1 MFFCCCGP
9 GSLIDVPFDL
19 NASVLSLPVSLP
31 GHDLMQPKLSHGTL
45 PIGAFQ
51 L

>member
-1 MFFCCCGP
+1 MFFRCCGP
-9 GSLIDVPFDL
+9 GSLIDVADDL
-19 NASVLSLPVSLP
+19 YVSVLSLPVSLS

-45 PIGAFQ
+45 PIGAFR